1 MLTYKRSSKFCNKSL
16 TLPFIIAMTRFYLFT
31 IFVLLIACKN
41 GKNKPDVSDIKVDL
55 RIERF
60 EQAFFKIDTNNIPAG
75 LADLRNG
82 FARFYPVFMRD
93 ILQLNPMDTNSF
105 GIIKALAGN
114 YRPIN
119 DSIQK
124 KYKNLDWLKDEL
136 TKGFKYVKHYFPDY
150 RVPGVI
156 TFIATFDAPG
166 IILTQDHLGIGLHQY
181 AGKNFSVYQ
190 VQPIMQMYPSYISR
204 RFDKE
209 YMTAN
214 CMKAITD
221 DVYPDK
227 SLGRPLIEQMIEK
240 GKQWFLLDKFLPDAA
255 DSVKT
260 GYTKKQLEWV
270 EENEGNIWAYF
281 LKNETDIYTI
291 DPTTIQ
297 TYIGEAPN
305 TQVMTEAAPGN
316 IGQWIGWRIVQE
328 YAKKHTDLPVQKI
341 LEASSKVIFE
351 EAKYR
356 PK

>member
-1 MLTYKRSSKFCNKSL
+1 
-16 TLPFIIAMTRFYLFT
+16 MTRFYLFT

-82 FARFYPVFMRD
+82 FPRFYPVFMRD

-136 TKGFKYVKHYFPDY
+136 TEGFKYVKHYFPDY

-227 SLGRPLIEQMIEK
+227 SVGRPLIEQMIEK

-260 GYTKKQLEWV
+260 GYTKKAIGMGGRKRRKYLGLLSKKRNGYLHHRSNNYSNVYRRSSQHTGYDRSGSGEYWTMDWL
-270 EENEGNIWAYF
+270 AYCA
-281 LKNETDIYTI
+281 
-291 DPTTIQ
+291 
-297 TYIGEAPN
+297 G
-305 TQVMTEAAPGN
+305 VC
-316 IGQWIGWRIVQE
+316 
-328 YAKKHTDLPVQKI
+328 KKT
-341 LEASSKVIFE
+341 
-351 EAKYR
+351 YR
-356 PK
+356 PSCTKNFRSVIKSYF